1 MDRVYGGRHCAPAVA
16 DPRSAAVVRFA
27 LVEPGFVL
35 GVVRGM
41 SCVHE
46 KAVLGGGRSDTLS
59 VVGRSASVLVGRCA
73 VVAAQLQTAH
83 HKEFAELSVPRDAP

>member
-1 MDRVYGGRHCAPAVA
+1 MSAGGEFIGLFVSLGL
-16 DPRSAAVVRFA
+16 PRSRVRRLFA
-27 LVEPGFVL
+27 PVEPGFVL

-41 SCVHE
+41 PRAHE
-46 KAVLGGGRSDTLS
+46 RAVLGPPARHALRLALPD
-59 VVGRSASVLVGRCA
+59 SVLVGRCA